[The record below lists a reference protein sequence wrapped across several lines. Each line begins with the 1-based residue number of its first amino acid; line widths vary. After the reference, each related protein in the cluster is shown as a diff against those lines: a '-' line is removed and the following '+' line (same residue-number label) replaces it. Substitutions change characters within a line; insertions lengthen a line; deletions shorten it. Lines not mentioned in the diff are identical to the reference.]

1 MICWFIRYHEGIR
14 ALVAQ
19 LLKKMQHNHNAEQLE
34 ALDDESID
42 DDVSYF
48 FLFESCQLGSELLI
62 SCRCCQ
68 PCLGVINFI
77 LKFSALFGCYQ
88 QCQEDIGFN

>member
-1 MICWFIRYHEGIR
+1 MYECYINSCLDPLATAMICWFIRYHEGIR

-19 LLKKMQHNHNAEQLE
+19 LLKKMQYNHNAEQLE

-48 FLFESCQLGSELLI
+48 VLSES
-62 SCRCCQ
+62 
-68 PCLGVINFI
+68 
-77 LKFSALFGCYQ
+77 Y
-88 QCQEDIGFN
+88 